1 MNTARLV
8 VLAFSLAHGAWTWT
22 TPLARRRLAAVLGLV
37 RAREACQTT
46 IPLSCSDGLFAREM
60 PLLRGQS
67 INGNQRDIAR
77 KADDPFPVAFEQ
89 EGADRSSS
97 WVLMKCTKRIALGSR
112 PRPPPQEA
120 QTRGADVVPPPNGGR
135 AASKRPQADVELKTE
150 DSSEVRASPRHESAP
165 CSPAVHLTTL

>member
-1 MNTARLV
+1 M
-8 VLAFSLAHGAWTWT
+8 LAFSLAHGAWTWT

-60 PLLRGQS
+60 PLLRSQS

-97 WVLMKCTKRIALGSR
+97 WVLMKCTKRIAGLKAAAASK
-112 PRPPPQEA
+112 A
-120 QTRGADVVPPPNGGR
+120 QTRGADVVPPPNGGK
-135 AASKRPQADVELKTE
+135 AAGKRPQADVELKTE

-165 CSPAVHLTTL
+165 CSPDHPDNNDV